1 MTRTVRR
8 IAPPA
13 VLALVLLVFW
23 EAMVRLNGTP
33 EYILP
38 GPLSIGRTLWSD
50 WPVLWPSLLVTLQI
64 TFLALLVEVLG
75 GGGLA
80 VLFALSPTVERALFP
95 FAVVL
100 QVTPVVAVAPL
111 ILIYVENTLV
121 AVVLVAWI
129 VAFFPVLSNSVLGLN
144 SVDHNLRDLFA
155 LYGAGR
161 WRTLRLLRI
170 PAAMGIVTAASTI
183 WWTSSGTP
191 ALSRPSNSVSSVWNA
206 KRVCGVAARVV
217 SSTIRRPAVRAS
229 CVKAAKS
236 ACRVMS
242 TWSR

>member
-64 TFLALLVEVLG
+64 TFLALLVAVLG

-100 QVTPVVAVAPL
+100 QVTPVVAVAPP
-111 ILIYVENTLV
+111 
-121 AVVLVAWI
+121 
-129 VAFFPVLSNSVLGLN
+129 PVPAMV
-144 SVDHNLRDLFA
+144 
-155 LYGAGR
+155 GR
-161 WRTLRLLRI
+161 
-170 PAAMGIVTAASTI
+170 
-183 WWTSSGTP
+183 
-191 ALSRPSNSVSSVWNA
+191 
-206 KRVCGVAARVV
+206 
-217 SSTIRRPAVRAS
+217 
-229 CVKAAKS
+229 
-236 ACRVMS
+236 
-242 TWSR
+242 